1 MKGRKR
7 FLLTDTLGRILKCH
21 VCAANTG
28 ERAGGHALLRGIK
41 ARWVKLLVAFVDA
54 GFSGVDYA
62 AEVKVSSG
70 ITLKHVASP
79 NAYREFAQVSSFPP
93 KPGEFE
99 QAIKEWRAGQKGF
112 VVVQTKRWV
121 VERTN
126 AWMLTCRRLWVDYE
140 VLPRHSE
147 GGSGLWSNVGNCST
161 ILLSLELCGTNVM

>member
-112 VVVQTKRWV
+112 VVQTKRWV

-147 GGSGLWSNVGNCST
+147 GFLYLAMCR
-161 ILLSLELCGTNVM
+161 ILLIRLAKCTRLVV

>member
-1 MKGRKR
+1 M
-7 FLLTDTLGRILKCH
+7 
-21 VCAANTG
+21 
-28 ERAGGHALLRGIK
+28 LRGIK

-112 VVVQTKRWV
+112 VVQTKRWV

-126 AWMLTCRRLWVDYE
+126 AWMLTCRRLRVDYE

-147 GGSGLWSNVGNCST
+147 GGSGSKSNVSMVAVVAMDEQDEAVEVHP
-161 ILLSLELCGTNVM
+161 LAFRER

>member
-1 MKGRKR
+1 VKGRKR

-112 VVVQTKRWV
+112 VVQTKRWV

-126 AWMLTCRRLWVDYE
+126 AWMLTCRRLRVDYE

-147 GGSGLWSNVGNCST
+147 GFLYLAMCR
-161 ILLSLELCGTNVM
+161 ILLIRLAKCTRLVV